1 MVSYRI
7 EDVRSFMNHLLRQST
22 FDAWEVREVK
32 LHTMIRYQI
41 MGDLNQAFFTEAE
54 QADLD
59 RSYCLWSDLKNTIFS
74 LIKGTK
80 QPTLMQITL
89 AMPKGQI
96 TEVPTEAVESFL
108 LNIHYEDNTLT
119 LITAVSMKSFTL
131 DRSAEQYW
139 DKFIGQFLETHE
151 IVSTLS

>member
-1 MVSYRI
+1 MVSYQI

-22 FDAWEVREVK
+22 FDGWEVREVK

-41 MGDLNQAFFTEAE
+41 TGDLNQSFFTEE
-54 QADLD
+54 ELQDMD
-59 RSYCLWSDLKNTIFS
+59 RSYCLWEDLKNTIFS
-74 LIKGTK
+74 LIKGHK

-89 AMPKGQI
+89 AFPKAQV
-96 TEVPTEAVESFL
+96 TEVPTDAVESFL
-108 LNIHYEDNTLT
+108 LNIHFEDNALT
-119 LITAVSMKSFTL
+119 LITAVSMRSFTM

-139 DKFIGQFLETHE
+139 DRYIGTFLEKNE

>member
-1 MVSYRI
+1 MVSYQI

-41 MGDLNQAFFTEAE
+41 NGDLNQAFFTEDERAE
-54 QADLD
+54 MD
-59 RSYCLWSDLKNTIFS
+59 RSYCLWSDIKNTVFS

-80 QPTLMQITL
+80 QPTLLQITL
-89 AMPKGQI
+89 AFPKEKI
-96 TEVPTEAVESFL
+96 TEVPTATVESFL
-108 LNIHYEDNTLT
+108 LNIHFEDAQLS
-119 LITAVSMKSFTL
+119 LITAVSQRSFTL

-139 DKFIGQFLETHE
+139 DQYIGAFLEANE